1 MYIIFFFFK
10 LNICLALEGQYIEKV
25 LGMYINEI
33 WMVLLSNP
41 HSGQCHNLL
50 IQTIF
55 EGRPVPECVSLVY
68 KLLEDAVWVVE
79 EGEGGGGVELG
90 LEGGQDGGP
99 HRPDVVHVPQTRP
112 V

>member
-1 MYIIFFFFK
+1 
-10 LNICLALEGQYIEKV
+10 
-25 LGMYINEI
+25 
-33 WMVLLSNP
+33 MVLLSNP
-41 HSGQCHNLL
+41 CTYNVCLKKWVVSAVCVQCHNLL